1 MHDKPLKE
9 KTVPRSAA
17 IVIFGATGDLTQR
30 KLIPAL
36 YQLFRR
42 GHLPKEYPIIC
53 FARREFNDAT
63 FRELAHDSFVK
74 FTKKK
79 PDPEAWARFAQR
91 IAYFRG
97 DINDDNSLRGL
108 KTRLDRIFAKMK
120 DKTGRKKILYYFAT
134 APEHFGRLVD
144 SLHSLGLASRQ
155 EEPGAW
161 PRLVFEKPFGRD
173 LASAKTLNK
182 KILTA
187 FAEKQIYRIDH
198 YLGKESVQNIL
209 VMRFANSI
217 FEQVWNSKFIDNIQI
232 TAAETV
238 GVENRAGYY
247 DTSGALRDMVQNH
260 LMQLLT
266 YVAMEPPTGL
276 GAEEIHEEK
285 VKALKALRPLCCD
298 SVRDCAV
305 RGQYGPGKAEG
316 KAAAGYRQ
324 ENGVGRNSRIETFAA
339 LTAHVHNWRW
349 EGVPFYLR
357 TGKRLKRRTTEIVVT
372 FKKAPWVLFNDPS
385 LSSVEPNRLILRIQP
400 DEGIALQFNSKRPVT
415 KLAIDPAL
423 MDFCHSCIFSPNTPE
438 AYERLIHDALIGDST
453 LFTRWDEVELAWAF
467 VDPIRKAWDADKKPL
482 PIYAPGT
489 WGPKEAERMLSVSGR
504 RWFEGNV
511 RSTH

>member
-1 MHDKPLKE
+1 MPGKPHKE
-9 KTVPRSAA
+9 KMLPKSAA
-17 IVIFGATGDLTQR
+17 MVIFGATGDLTQR

-36 YQLFRR
+36 YQLYNR
-42 GHLPKEYPIIC
+42 GHLPKEYPIVC
-53 FARREFNDAT
+53 FARRESDDTT
-63 FRELAHDSFVK
+63 FRELARASFVK

-79 PDPEAWARFAQR
+79 PDQKVWTRFAQN
-91 IAYFRG
+91 IKYFCG
-97 DINDDNSLRGL
+97 DLNDDDSFRGL
-108 KTRLDRIFAKMK
+108 KERLDQMFSKLK
-120 DKTGRKKILYYFAT
+120 DKTSRKRILYYFAT
-134 APEHFGRLVD
+134 APEHFGPLVD

-155 EEPGAW
+155 EGPDAW
-161 PRLVFEKPFGRD
+161 PRLVFEKPFGSD
-173 LASAKTLNK
+173 LASARSLNK
-182 KILTA
+182 RIQTV
-187 FAEKQIYRIDH
+187 FDENQIYRIDH

-232 TAAETV
+232 TSAETV
-238 GVENRAGYY
+238 GVETRAGYY
-247 DTSGALRDMVQNH
+247 ETSGALRDMVQNH

-285 VKALKALRPLCCD
+285 VKVLKALRPLCCD

-305 RGQYGPGKAEG
+305 RGQYGPGKSEG
-316 KAAAGYRQ
+316 KKAVEYRQ
-324 ENGVGRNSRIETFAA
+324 ETGVAKNSRIETFAA

-357 TGKRLKRRTTEIVVT
+357 TGKRMKRRTTEIVVT
-372 FKKAPWVLFNDPS
+372 FKKAPGVLFNDDQR
-385 LSSVEPNRLILRIQP
+385 VAIEPNRLILRIQP

-415 KLAIDPAL
+415 NLAIDPVL

-467 VDPIRKAWDADKKPL
+467 VDPIRKAWDANKKPI
-482 PIYAPGT
+482 PTYAPGT
-489 WGPKEAERMLSVSGR
+489 WGPKEAERLLLISGR
-504 RWFEGNV
+504 KWFEGNG
-511 RSTH
+511 RE